1 MISKSEALAGDFSPK
16 PFTAADADKWAAG
29 RLAQRHPASQ
39 AFHDACDAMK
49 DLHDLKQ
56 ADYGRQNDP
65 FANVRGT
72 EEWGQ
77 PGWVGAMI
85 RATDKMR
92 RLQKV
97 AQGGTLANEGV
108 EDSFMDLAVY
118 AIIGLV
124 LYREDQRKL
133 NPTPQ
138 RGHAPFPMTRADI
151 AEAKLLLEERFKEEH
166 FPAPRGRF
174 VPQDNG
180 EVWWV
185 PDTEQK
191 PKRWDLPE
199 EAQ

>member
-1 MISKSEALAGDFSPK
+1 MSD
-16 PFTAADADKWAAG
+16 
-29 RLAQRHPASQ
+29 RHPASQ
-39 AFHDACDAMK
+39 AFHDHCDAMK
-49 DLHDLKQ
+49 LLHDQKQ
-56 ADYGRQNDP
+56 KDYGRENDP

-124 LYREDQRKL
+124 LYREQAEKKL
-133 NPTPQ
+133 IENFYNEVEKVCAPETAVR
-138 RGHAPFPMTRADI
+138 RGPAPFPLTEADRTAGEQLLQMRAV
-151 AEAKLLLEERFKEEH
+151 
-166 FPAPRGRF
+166 PRGRF

-185 PDTEQK
+185 PNTEQK